1 LILFLALLDALSE
14 WVIKHN
20 EKCRPQDLTSFL
32 MTLAHTGYQPPNMEQ
47 AVTTVLARLSGP
59 NDAPSPSVWLDT
71 VWALTVLGHLQPALA
86 ASVLDPDFKRQML
99 DLDQLGPPAI
109 MKLLNV
115 DSAARLEVPKYQGLS
130 LNMDLLQFTPRIPKS
145 KQQMVGLHRSIITM
159 HKVYSNYIIEAA

>member
-1 LILFLALLDALSE
+1 MILFLALLDALSE

-115 DSAARLEVPKYQGLS
+115 DSAARLEVPKYQGPS